1 VTLAMPQL
9 RLGPNAEYMLRFR
22 YLAPG
27 EEPAELFERVAANL
41 ASVERDDRDGWAA
54 RFLDLMTS
62 WEFLPNAPTLLG
74 AGRPLQQL
82 HACFVLPVED
92 SIDGI
97 FDTLRMSAL
106 VHSNGGG
113 TGFSFS
119 ALRGRG
125 EPIATGGVSTG
136 VVSFMRLFDA
146 ETEVIK
152 HGGTGWGANMG
163 VLRVDHP
170 DVREFATAKSGG
182 GALRNF
188 NLSVAVDDVFME
200 RALADS
206 DSEAAALLTMFA
218 AEAWRGGDP
227 GLLFA
232 DRIEDDNPA
241 PSLGPLE
248 ATNPCGEAPLLP
260 FEACCLGGLNV
271 ARFAT
276 PGHIDLERLRS
287 AAGLALR
294 MMDNVIEVSN
304 YPLPQI
310 AEATRRTRKI
320 GIGVMGFADLLIDLG
335 IPYDSL
341 EAEGLA
347 RRLMA
352 EVHAATTE
360 ASAELAAERGSFPAF
375 ADSVFADHGVRGLR
389 NATTTSNAPNSTIG
403 VIAGCSPGIE
413 PLFALGFTRHLA
425 NGDTLEELN
434 PAFVRVAR
442 DRGFASD
449 DLMAHVRAHG
459 SVRGRE
465 DVPADVQRVFATA
478 HDIAPEWHVRVQAAF
493 QESTELGISKT
504 INVPNDATAADVRDA
519 YALAWELGCKGV
531 TIFRD
536 GCLDRQFAATGDG
549 DCEVC
554 A

>member
-1 VTLAMPQL
+1 MTVAAPQPQ
-9 RLGPNAEYMLRFR
+9 LGPNAEYMLRFR
-22 YLAPG
+22 YLAQG
-27 EEPAELFERVAANL
+27 EEPAELFERVATNL
-41 ASVERDDRDGWAA
+41 AAVERDDRDGWAA
-54 RFLDLMTS
+54 RFHDLMTS
-62 WEFLPNAPTLLG
+62 WQFLPNAPTLLG

-97 FDTLRMSAL
+97 FDALRMSAL

-152 HGGTGWGANMG
+152 EGGTGWGANMG
-163 VLRVDHP
+163 VLSASHP
-170 DVREFATAKSGG
+170 DVREFAMAKSGG
-182 GALRNF
+182 DALRNF
-188 NLSVAVDDVFME
+188 NLSVLVDDAFME
-200 RALADS
+200 AALGDPPSEESELLWLFA
-206 DSEAAALLTMFA
+206 SEAWA
-218 AEAWRGGDP
+218 GGDP
-227 GLLFA
+227 GLLFGT
-232 DRIEDDNPA
+232 RIERDNPVPA
-241 PSLGPLE
+241 LGRLE

-271 ARFAT
+271 ARFAR
-276 PGHIDLERLRS
+276 GGDVDWERLRE
-287 AAGLALR
+287 AASLALR
-294 MMDNVIEVSN
+294 MMDNVIEASR

-310 AEATRRTRKI
+310 AAATRRTRKV

-335 IPYDSL
+335 IPYDSDDS
-341 EAEGLA
+341 EALA
-347 RRLMA
+347 RRLMR
-352 EVHAATTE
+352 EIRAATRA
-360 ASAELAAERGSFPAF
+360 ASESLAQERGSFPALP
-375 ADSVFADHGVRGLR
+375 AGAAPTR

-413 PLFALGFTRHLA
+413 PLFALSYTKHLA
-425 NGDTLEELN
+425 SGDTLEELS

-442 DRGFASD
+442 EREFASD
-449 DLMAHVRAHG
+449 SVMSHVRAHG
-459 SVRGRE
+459 SVHGCS

-493 QESTELGISKT
+493 QESTDLGISKT
-504 INVPNDATAADVRDA
+504 INLPADATPTDVREA
-519 YALAWELGCKGV
+519 YELAWRLGCKGV
-531 TIFRD
+531 TVFRD
-536 GCLDRQFAATGDG
+536 GSLERQFAATGDG